1 MRLGFQQPMP
11 FSRGLQKEILYIC
24 ISGAA
29 TFVLFNISPFG
40 FRQIGW
46 LNLLGFSLISVL
58 AGIVYLIFTHYLY
71 EKYWSNRPWTLG
83 WEIIHS
89 LCFLIFIGICILLY
103 GYLIHLTNL
112 TLKDFFL
119 YLFYTAV
126 LGLIPV
132 TIRAMLVRNWRL
144 KNELAEAQK
153 MNELLAFGLAKRK
166 LATDEKIIELQDL
179 SSKDTIE
186 FSTQD
191 LLYIEAA
198 ENYITV
204 VWEDDHAI
212 KKAMIRMTMKAAI
225 KQIDDPLI
233 VFCHRSFIVN
243 LRRVRS
249 IANSGGVSEIMLNG
263 VERGVPMSRGNR
275 EEIRK
280 RLGEF

>member
-1 MRLGFQQPMP
+1 MP
-11 FSRGLQKEILYIC
+11 FSRGLTRELFYIC
-24 ISGAA
+24 ISGLAA
-29 TFVLFNISPFG
+29 LLIFSVAPFG
-40 FRQIGW
+40 YNQIGW
-46 LNLLGFSLISVL
+46 LNLLGFGLVSIV
-58 AGIVYLIFTHYLY
+58 AGVVYVVSTHYLY
-71 EKYWSNRPWTLG
+71 NRYWGNRPWTLG
-83 WEIIHS
+83 WEILHS

-103 GYLIHLTNL
+103 GYLINLTNL

-153 MNELLAFGLAKRK
+153 MNELLVQGLAKRK
-166 LATDEKIIELQDL
+166 LATDERIIELQDL
-179 SSKDTIE
+179 SSKDTIK

-204 VWEDDHAI
+204 VWEDDHTI

-225 KQIDDPLI
+225 KQINDPLI
-233 VFCHRSFIVN
+233 VFCHRSWIVN

-249 IANSGGVSEIMLNG
+249 ISSQHSISSIVLNELEMAIPLSGKNRKEITNKL
-263 VERGVPMSRGNR
+263 
-275 EEIRK
+275 K
-280 RLGEF
+280 AF